1 MKLKELS
8 FLKEKKLF
16 NNYTNFEILMFSTY
30 LKALYAGLNQHKN
43 ENGVNNIR
51 YNIPRPNVEN
61 PPLHKSKMNP
71 PIILSIKT
79 QP

>member
-1 MKLKELS
+1 MKYWCLV
-8 FLKEKKLF
+8 
-16 NNYTNFEILMFSTY
+16 NTH

-79 QP
+79 QPWTVI